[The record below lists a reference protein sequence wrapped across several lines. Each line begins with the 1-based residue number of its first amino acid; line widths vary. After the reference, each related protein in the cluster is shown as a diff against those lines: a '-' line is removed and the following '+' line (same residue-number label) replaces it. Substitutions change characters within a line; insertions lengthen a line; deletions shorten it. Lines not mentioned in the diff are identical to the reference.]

1 MPSTGSVL
9 QGAAGEA
16 TPTAGSD
23 GAGGLPGA
31 PGADESGVPTDAALA
46 AQRLAT
52 LETELAQVR
61 AEQERLRLALETVNT
76 ELTQTREQT
85 TSLAVVYG
93 LVALLLL
100 LLGVLVWLLRSR
112 SAALAPVGLS
122 GAGVGTGFGATRL
135 PSSMDNQSLPS
146 ATGPT
151 ATEGAGAAPAPM
163 AAGAASG
170 PTPWWADSNS
180 APAQASGFSAVELD
194 SQPSDSALGFSRTEI
209 EANSLPLMA
218 QDLADLVRQVEFFE
232 VLGQSSEAVDAL
244 QAFVKTHPAQS
255 ELPYLLLMQVMQKQD
270 PQQLPDLQR
279 LYMRHYD
286 QPAPQPADCDPD
298 APGLLEDPIWIT
310 RLQQVW
316 PHAAAGTALQAA
328 LTAPPAQNLLRRR
341 TLPALLDV
349 VTLYEVWYA
358 LHEPDEAADTSASQ
372 AVAPASAPVPEA
384 EFPAIDIDLTAYT
397 TAAQPERKAA
407 GSAAATEPVGN
418 PPGSKE
424 LPALDFDVGDFPEV
438 PDSRLD
444 AGKDPAP
451 KP

>member
-1 MPSTGSVL
+1 
-9 QGAAGEA
+9 
-16 TPTAGSD
+16 
-23 GAGGLPGA
+23 
-31 PGADESGVPTDAALA
+31 VPTDAALA
-46 AQRLAT
+46 AQRLAS
-52 LETELAQVR
+52 LESELAQVR
-61 AEQERLRLALETVNT
+61 AEQERLRLALESVNT

-85 TSLAVVYG
+85 TSVAVVYG

-112 SAALAPVGLS
+112 SAALAPVGL
-122 GAGVGTGFGATRL
+122 GGTGVGTGFGATRL
-135 PSSMDNQSLPS
+135 PSSMDNQSLPD
-146 ATGPT
+146 ATAPT
-151 ATEGAGAAPAPM
+151 AAGGAVAAPSPN

-209 EANSLPLMA
+209 EPNSLPLMA

-232 VLGQSSEAVDAL
+232 VIGQSSEAVDAL
-244 QAFVKTHPAQS
+244 HAFVKTHPAQS
-255 ELPYLLLMQVMQKQD
+255 ELPYLLLMQVAQKQD

-279 LYMRHYD
+279 LYMRHFD
-286 QPAPQPADCDPD
+286 QPAPQPADCEPD

-358 LHEPDEAADTSASQ
+358 LHETDETDESGEAAEYRTSPV
-372 AVAPASAPVPEA
+372 AVPASAPVPET
-384 EFPAIDIDLTAYT
+384 EFPDIDIDLTAYT
-397 TAAQPERKAA
+397 TKAQ
-407 GSAAATEPVGN
+407 TEPTPSAPAAVPEPAASQRDG
-418 PPGSKE
+418 KD
-424 LPALDFDVGDFPEV
+424 LPALDFDVGDFPEG
-438 PDSRLD
+438 PERRMN
-444 AGKDPAP
+444 AGKDPAA
-451 KP
+451 KT